1 MNQLKLKYIL
11 ELVSNIGQRAQQDA
25 RQIEEAQQNI
35 RKTVG
40 ATKRAIDQQG
50 TAHTDATKAAT
61 TGADRIVGAQRS
73 VQQATAATRREIDR
87 LVPALQQV
95 DRTGSATLQRLN
107 GYMSQLARGLR
118 AASAGAMQ
126 VGAGATAGAYAA
138 DRVTKAPMDYS
149 MRLAQMANTAFAD
162 RDAAGRIQGKGVL
175 DAAIRAAV
183 RTGGGKIDD
192 AAGTL
197 DSLIASG
204 AVSREQ
210 AIKMLPMLMRA
221 STASGAS
228 AEQLGSISLRGMQS
242 FGIGM
247 DQVPEVLNM
256 AMAAGQAGGF
266 ELKDMA
272 KWLPQAMAMG
282 KQSGLSG
289 IEGMRRIMGSMQAS
303 VITSGSKDE
312 AGNNV
317 VNLLGKVNSAD
328 TAKDFKKLGYDL
340 PSELARMRGKG
351 MNSLDAFVS
360 FVDEI
365 ASKDKEYM
373 ALKNKLKSGG
383 TTAQKAE
390 TMQSMADILQ
400 GKAVG
405 QVIQDR
411 QALMAL
417 VAEMNNRGYVKDV
430 MDRTRTDRT
439 AVSTAFDVISQET
452 GYKKEQATNEVML
465 AGNDAFSRVAPAMNK
480 VFETST
486 DVARQFPLLTTA
498 AVGST
503 AALGVFAAAL
513 GGGSLAGLLR
523 GGTGAAGGAAAGGI
537 MSRII
542 GGLSRSSGALMT
554 GARAAG
560 GAAVAGGAVPALAA
574 ASGAWGAYQIGRLG
588 MSLKDLYDASTRE
601 GVVLSAHTRDGMGA
615 GSSSVPN
622 VRGQGYRDPRL
633 LALTGPAG
641 AGVGA
646 GGAAVIAPS
655 MSLGKGEIR
664 IVVDAKPGSTAAVV
678 GVQDMPAARLS
689 VGNTNPAGYA
699 TGGPR

>member
-25 RQIEEAQQNI
+25 RQIEEAQQRI
-35 RKTVG
+35 RRTVG
-40 ATKRAIDQQG
+40 TTQQAIDQQA
-50 TAHTDATKAAT
+50 TAHTTAATTAT
-61 TGADRIVGAQRS
+61 TGAQRIVGAQRS
-73 VQQATAATRREIDR
+73 VQQATAETRREIDR
-87 LVPALQQV
+87 LGPALQQV

-107 GYMSQLARGLR
+107 GYMSQLARGVR

-126 VGAGATAGAYAA
+126 VGAGAAAGAYAA

-149 MRLAQMANTAFAD
+149 MRLAQMANTAFSD
-162 RDAAGRIQGKGVL
+162 RDAAGRIQGKSVL

-204 AVSREQ
+204 AVSRDQ

-221 STASGAS
+221 STASGAN
-228 AEQLGSISLRGMQS
+228 AEQLGAIGLRGMQT
-242 FGIGM
+242 FGLSVE
-247 DQVPEVLNM
+247 QVPEALNM

-266 ELKDMA
+266 ELRDMA

-289 IEGMRRIMGSMQAS
+289 MEGMRRILGSMQAS
-303 VITSGSKDE
+303 VITAGTKDE
-312 AGNNV
+312 AGNNL
-317 VNLLGKVNSAD
+317 VNLLGKINSSD
-328 TAKDFKKLGYDL
+328 TATDFKKLGYDL
-340 PSELARMRGKG
+340 PGELARMRSKG
-351 MNSLDAFVS
+351 VNSLDAFVG

-365 ASKDKEYM
+365 ASKDQQFV
-373 ALKNKLKSGG
+373 ALKKKLKQGG
-383 TTAQKAE
+383 SPSEKAE
-390 TMQSMADILQ
+390 TMQAMVDILQ

-405 QVIQDR
+405 TVVQDR

-417 VAEMNNRGYVKDV
+417 VAEMNNREYVKTV
-430 MDRTRTDRT
+430 MDRTRKDTT
-439 AVSTAFDVISQET
+439 AVGTAFGVISAET
-452 GYKKEQATNEVML
+452 GFKKEQAANEL
-465 AGNDAFSRVAPAMNK
+465 TIAGGEAFAKVAPAMTR

-513 GGGSLAGLLR
+513 GGAGVVGLLR
-523 GGTGAAGGAAAGGI
+523 GGGAGAAGGAAAGGL
-537 MSRII
+537 MSRVI

-560 GAAVAGGAVPALAA
+560 GAAIAGGAVPALAA
-574 ASGAWGAYQIGRLG
+574 AGGAWGAYQVGRLG

-601 GVVLSAHTRDGMGA
+601 GVVLSAHTRAGMGA
-615 GSSSVPN
+615 GTGVPN

-641 AGVGA
+641 AGVGS
-646 GGAAVIAPS
+646 GGAAAIAPA
-655 MSLGKGEIR
+655 MSLGSGRLDVAVRVTDDRITTSTSVAQPMPQIR
-664 IVVDAKPGSTAAVV
+664 INT
-678 GVQDMPAARLS
+678 
-689 VGNTNPAGYA
+689 GNTNPAGYA
-699 TGGPR
+699 GGPR

>member
-25 RQIEEAQQNI
+25 RQIEEAQQRI
-35 RKTVG
+35 RRTVG
-40 ATKRAIDQQG
+40 TTQQAIDQQA
-50 TAHTDATKAAT
+50 TAHTTAATTAT
-61 TGADRIVGAQRS
+61 TGAQRIVGAQRS
-73 VQQATAATRREIDR
+73 VQQATAETRREIDR

-107 GYMSQLARGLR
+107 GYMGKLAQGLR
-118 AASAGAMQ
+118 TAGAGAMQ
-126 VGAGATAGAYAA
+126 VGAGAAAGAYAA

-149 MRLAQMANTAFAD
+149 MRLAQMANTAYSE

-197 DSLIASG
+197 ESLIASG

-228 AEQLGSISLRGMQS
+228 AEQLGSIGLRGMQT
-242 FGIGM
+242 FGIGL
-247 DQVPEVLNM
+247 DQIPEVLNM

-289 IEGMRRIMGSMQAS
+289 VEGLRRILGSMQAS
-303 VITSGSKDE
+303 VITAGTKDE
-312 AGNNV
+312 AGNNL
-317 VNLLGKVNSAD
+317 VNLLGKINSAD
-328 TAKDFKKLGYDL
+328 TAKDFKKLTAGFKRMGYDL
-340 PSELARMRGKG
+340 PGELARMRGKG
-351 MNSLDAFVS
+351 VNSLDAFVS

-365 ASKDKEYM
+365 ASKDKEFM
-373 ALKNKLKSGG
+373 ALKAKIKSGG

-390 TMQSMADILQ
+390 TMQSMVDILQ

-417 VAEMNNRGYVKDV
+417 VAEMNNREYVKTV
-430 MDRTRTDRT
+430 MDRTRKDTT
-439 AVSTAFDVISQET
+439 AVSTAFDVISAEA
-452 GYKKEQATNEVML
+452 GFKKEQAANEL
-465 AGNDAFSRVAPAMNK
+465 TIAGNDAFAKVAPAMGR

-513 GGGSLAGLLR
+513 GGGGLVDLLR
-523 GGTGAAGGAAAGGI
+523 GGGAAGAAGGAATAAKAGLGV
-537 MSRII
+537 I
-542 GGLSRSSGALMT
+542 GKAGLVG
-554 GARAAG
+554 AAG
-560 GAAVAGGAVPALAA
+560 AAGYAAGTVLYDKAIAGTDVGHSIGRAGAKVAAFFGSEEAKAALQAEYNAQQAQRRA
-574 ASGAWGAYQIGRLG
+574 ASGPAGRAGYLPLTSPVGASALMSSAGLTAPAKIGDGRLDVAVRVTDERITTSTSVAQP
-588 MSLKDLYDASTRE
+588 MSL
-601 GVVLSAHTRDGMGA
+601 
-615 GSSSVPN
+615 
-622 VRGQGYRDPRL
+622 
-633 LALTGPAG
+633 
-641 AGVGA
+641 
-646 GGAAVIAPS
+646 
-655 MSLGKGEIR
+655 IR
-664 IVVDAKPGSTAAVV
+664 INP
-678 GVQDMPAARLS
+678 
-689 VGNTNPAGYA
+689 GNTNPAGYA
-699 TGGPR
+699 TGGAR

>member
-11 ELVSNIGQRAQQDA
+11 ELVSNIGQRSEQDA
-25 RQIEEAQQNI
+25 RQIEEAQQ
-35 RKTVG
+35 RVRRSVG
-40 ATKRAIDQQG
+40 ATSQQIDRQG
-50 TAHTDATKAAT
+50 QAHTTAATEAT
-61 TGADRIVGAQRS
+61 TGAQRIVGAQRS

-126 VGAGATAGAYAA
+126 VGAGAAAGAYAA

-204 AVSREQ
+204 AVSRDQ

-228 AEQLGSISLRGMQS
+228 AEQLGSIGLRGMQT
-242 FGIGM
+242 FGLSVE
-247 DQVPEVLNM
+247 QVPEALNM

-266 ELKDMA
+266 ELRDMA

-289 IEGMRRIMGSMQAS
+289 IEGMRRILGSMQAS
-303 VITSGSKDE
+303 VITAGTKDE
-312 AGNNV
+312 AGNNL
-317 VNLLGKVNSAD
+317 VNLLGKINSAD

-340 PSELARMRGKG
+340 PGELARMRGKG
-351 MNSLDAFVS
+351 VNSLDAFVS

-365 ASKDKEYM
+365 ASKDQQYM
-373 ALKNKLKSGG
+373 QLKKKLQQGG
-383 TTAQKAE
+383 TTAQRAE
-390 TMQSMADILQ
+390 TMTAMADILQ

-405 QVIQDR
+405 QVVQDL
-411 QALMAL
+411 QALMSL
-417 VAEMNNRGYVKDV
+417 VAEMNNREYVKTV
-430 MDRTRTDRT
+430 MDRTRKDTT
-439 AVSTAFDVISQET
+439 AVGTAFSVISEET
-452 GYKKEQATNEVML
+452 GFKKEQAANEL
-465 AGNDAFSRVAPAMNK
+465 TIAGNEAFAKVAPAMNK

-513 GGGSLAGLLR
+513 GGGGLVGLLR
-523 GGTGAAGGAAAGGI
+523 GGGAAGAAGGAATAAKAGLGV
-537 MSRII
+537 I
-542 GGLSRSSGALMT
+542 GKAGLVG
-554 GARAAG
+554 AAG
-560 GAAVAGGAVPALAA
+560 AAGYAAGTVLYDKAIAGTDVGHSIGRAGVKVAAFFGNEEAKAALQAEYNAQQAQRRA
-574 ASGAWGAYQIGRLG
+574 ASGPAGRAGYLPLTSPVGASALMSSAGLTAPAKIGDGRLDVAVRVTDERITVG
-588 MSLKDLYDASTRE
+588 TSVAQPMSL
-601 GVVLSAHTRDGMGA
+601 
-615 GSSSVPN
+615 
-622 VRGQGYRDPRL
+622 
-633 LALTGPAG
+633 
-641 AGVGA
+641 
-646 GGAAVIAPS
+646 
-655 MSLGKGEIR
+655 IR
-664 IVVDAKPGSTAAVV
+664 INP
-678 GVQDMPAARLS
+678 
-689 VGNTNPAGYA
+689 GNTNPAGYA
-699 TGGPR
+699 TGGAR